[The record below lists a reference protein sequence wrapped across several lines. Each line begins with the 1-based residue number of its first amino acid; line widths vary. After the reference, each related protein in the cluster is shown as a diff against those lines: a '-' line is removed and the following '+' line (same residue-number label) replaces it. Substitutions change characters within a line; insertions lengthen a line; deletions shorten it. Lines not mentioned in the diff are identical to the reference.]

1 VLKHRDLV
9 EAFEKDQMRLVPP
22 DYHRSLRILEAM
34 YSEALALGALPLKDP
49 LDGIEVDIR
58 LAKVI
63 NVRATAG
70 TPRSRMSSSTK

>member
-1 VLKHRDLV
+1 MLKHRDLV
-9 EAFEKDQMRLVPP
+9 EAFEKDQMRGARP

-70 TPRSRMSSSTK
+70 TPRPQAG

>member
-1 VLKHRDLV
+1 MLKRRDLV
-9 EAFEKDQMRLVPP
+9 EAFEKDQMRRARP
-22 DYHRSLRILEAM
+22 DYNQNLRILEAM
-34 YSEALALGALPLKDP
+34 HREALALGALPLKDP

-70 TPRSRMSSSTK
+70 TPGPQAG

>member
-1 VLKHRDLV
+1 MLKRRDLV
-9 EAFEKDQMRLVPP
+9 EAFEKGQMRRARP
-22 DYHRSLRILEAM
+22 DYHHSLRILEAM
-34 YSEALALGALPLKDP
+34 YRESVALGVLPLKDP

-70 TPRSRMSSSTK
+70 TPRTQAG

>member
-1 VLKHRDLV
+1 VLKRRDLI
-9 EAFEKDQMRLVPP
+9 EAFERDQLRRVRP
-22 DYHRSLRILEAM
+22 DYHHSLRILEAM
-34 YSEALALGALPLKDP
+34 YYEALALGALPLKDP

-70 TPRSRMSSSTK
+70 TPRPQAG